1 MNSCR
6 FGSKN
11 KDEEIESQISVP
23 NILQI
28 SADEESSE
36 IKIEKEKQKAKP
48 ELKKDRMTKI

>member
-6 FGSKN
+6 FGSKSKEVEN
-11 KDEEIESQISVP
+11 ETQISTP

-48 ELKKDRMTKI
+48 QY